1 MKIVFIPKILFILFL
16 SLTSLVRA
24 DVPPGQAKEVVHLL
38 DFVQNSHCIINRNG
52 TDYPAEKGV
61 AHIKKK
67 YDYFRDDI
75 KTTEDFIEYSATKST
90 MSGNYYTVTCA
101 DNETI
106 RTRDWLREELKRF
119 IGINKTGERQGQ

>member
-1 MKIVFIPKILFILFL
+1 MTRIIFIL
-16 SLTSLVRA
+16 SLFTARLVWA
-24 DVPPGQAKEVVHLL
+24 DVLPAQVREVEHLL

-75 KTTEDFIEYSATKST
+75 KNTEDFIEYSASRST
-90 MSGNYYTVTCA
+90 MSGKYYTVTCPGR
-101 DNETI
+101 ETI
-106 RTRDWLREELKRF
+106 STHDWLMEELARF
-119 IGINKTGERQGQ
+119 RLVNN

>member
-1 MKIVFIPKILFILFL
+1 MRLVFLTRIIFIL
-16 SLTSLVRA
+16 SLFTARLVWA
-24 DVPPGQAKEVVHLL
+24 DVLPAQVREVEHLL

-75 KTTEDFIEYSATKST
+75 KNTEDFIEYSASRST
-90 MSGNYYTVTCA
+90 MSGKYYTVTCPGR
-101 DNETI
+101 ETI
-106 RTRDWLREELKRF
+106 STHDWLMEELARF
-119 IGINKTGERQGQ
+119 RLVNN